1 MALRKPPLREV
12 HAERGAKFTEFG
24 GWDMPVEFD
33 GIRAEH
39 EAVRSSAG
47 LFDVSHMG
55 EIKVSGPD
63 ATELT
68 NRLTSNDV
76 AALDPGDAQYAV
88 ITSDDGQII
97 DDTVVYLLPDGE
109 TYLFVPNA
117 GNDDRMHER
126 WTDHRDEWGLDAV
139 VENATDEYAMF
150 ALQGPDALAVAA
162 ETTAASVA
170 DLARFTA
177 ASTEVAGV
185 DCLVARS
192 GYTGEDGVELLL
204 SESDARRVW
213 TALADVTD
221 DGATVQPCG
230 LGARDTLRIE
240 AGFLLSGQDFDI
252 ESDPRTPF
260 EAGVDFA
267 VDLDTSFVGRDAL
280 AADDPEERLVGI
292 QLTERGVPR
301 HGYDIVS
308 TENHVIG
315 EVTSGTMSPTL
326 DAPIGMGYLPTEYA
340 DPGTNVRVVVRGG
353 QKSARVQQ
361 LPFYER

>member
-76 AALDPGDAQYAV
+76 AALGPGDAQYAA
-88 ITSDDGQII
+88 ITSNDGQII

-150 ALQGPDALAVAA
+150 ALQGPDAVPVAA

-170 DLARFTA
+170 DLPRFTA

-185 DCLVARS
+185 DCLVART

-221 DGATVQPCG
+221 DGARQARRVGPSRRRPSRRPAPSTPSGRPPPTTGVRRRPRPCSRYG
-230 LGARDTLRIE
+230 RRDSRRRP
-240 AGFLLSGQDFDI
+240 
-252 ESDPRTPF
+252 PR
-260 EAGVDFA
+260 
-267 VDLDTSFVGRDAL
+267 
-280 AADDPEERLVGI
+280 
-292 QLTERGVPR
+292 
-301 HGYDIVS
+301 S
-308 TENHVIG
+308 T
-315 EVTSGTMSPTL
+315 
-326 DAPIGMGYLPTEYA
+326 
-340 DPGTNVRVVVRGG
+340 RR
-353 QKSARVQQ
+353 
-361 LPFYER
+361 